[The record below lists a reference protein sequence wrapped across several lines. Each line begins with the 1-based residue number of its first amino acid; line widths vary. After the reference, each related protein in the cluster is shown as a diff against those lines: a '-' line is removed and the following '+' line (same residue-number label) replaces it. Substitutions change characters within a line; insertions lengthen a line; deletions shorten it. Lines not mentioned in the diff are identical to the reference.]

1 MSTGEVASSD
11 SHAHPLDA
19 SRFHLQQLDSSRSR
33 TPMSTEL
40 DTSYMGYVC
49 YVILNSKIF
58 VVWLKC
64 FILSWNICYNL
75 NKCIL

>member
-49 YVILNSKIF
+49 YMILN
-58 VVWLKC
+58 LKNLC

>member
-33 TPMSTEL
+33 TPISTEL

-49 YVILNSKIF
+49 YMILN
-58 VVWLKC
+58 
-64 FILSWNICYNL
+64 
-75 NKCIL
+75 